1 MFIVVHLFGGSI
13 AMLRHFFRRE
23 EAQGLVEYAMLLLL
37 MALVV
42 IGIVTLI
49 GQKTSELYTRIEP
62 GFNPP

>member
-1 MFIVVHLFGGSI
+1 
-13 AMLRHFFRRE
+13 MLRHFFRRE
-23 EAQGLVEYAMLLLL
+23 EAQGLVEYAMILLL

-42 IGIVTLI
+42 IGLVALI